1 MLLVFGFLTL
11 SCGTFSC
18 AATLPELN
26 QSTAPNRSYTFTSDK
41 SATLEE
47 DMGVTS
53 SGKFTITGLNKNS
66 NSIIFNSYSGFVVKQ
81 IQTTLDISNVTI
93 SGAQSTVGSVIYNTA
108 SDASITLS
116 NLNIESNSV
125 LSQEDALGGAIY
137 SNSEM
142 TIKNTSFKGNSA
154 TTEGSGTSAKGGA
167 IYARKDINLIADSDN
182 VEIVDN
188 YTQSGS
194 GNDDNAIYM
203 ANASTLTLEAKNKGR
218 INLHD
223 NVNGDN
229 GYNVNITGDGTGKAG
244 LYNDIKNA
252 DSINVSNI
260 DVTTANSK
268 TENINLNNLNI
279 GNNVNFTV
287 DVDLENETADTITSN
302 GTGTVNLS
310 EISVIAGSE
319 DEKTVQVLKNTGS
332 LELNIDKLQSKR
344 VSELQSTMFSNS
356 ILADSITLA
365 TTDTTNDSFT
375 ISGWKDVLY
384 EMVKD
389 SNPNHMIKN
398 FIINTDTEYVLTKD
412 LTNMAQE
419 SILTIYNT
427 SDSERGTINANNHS
441 LFKLDNPISSVTL
454 KDIVI
459 KNAHS
464 AENGAVAN
472 LANNTANFTAYNSI
486 LKNNTSDS
494 NGGAIYVENGSVS
507 LNDTTVSNNTAAG
520 DGGAM
525 YITNEANVE
534 LVNVNFTDNTSG
546 GKGGAIY
553 TDKNLKVTAENGT
566 STFSGNTANGE
577 SNAIYVGSSDAA
589 VTLYAGK
596 NSTINM
602 NDGISGTDD
611 KYKLNLTGSSQGK
624 INLNDSV
631 TNANVTMNN
640 ITLNMG
646 KDNLLQGDSLN
657 LQSGVLNL
665 QNGKV
670 GNMDLSH
677 FSLSGNAKV
686 KVDVDLYN
694 QTMDRVNADSYGS
707 VKGTINVSSINILK
721 DSKSRWAK
729 VFFADP
735 AEKKHVKTSLYK
747 VYSPVYRYF
756 VRYDKSSGYFIFNRG
771 PEDISWWF
779 NPAVLSSAIAQQA
792 AYMNQLNNYN
802 TALYHSDTYMTL
814 PREVREH
821 TGNLFDEETDTMT
834 YYQIQEQVKSIWIR
848 PFTSIEHI
856 SLRHGP
862 KVSSLNYGT
871 LIGGDSDMIDI
882 GHGFKYV
889 YSGYVGYNGNNFKFE
904 NVNALQQGALIGG
917 TAYLYKGNFYNA
929 LTANIG
935 WMINDSETI
944 YGTDIMN
951 LLMTGFSDRVGYNF
965 ELKNGKVI
973 IQPSLTMGYTIVM
986 SEDYTTRNNVHIDAD
1001 PLHAVHFMPSLKII
1015 GNLANGWQPYA
1026 TINVVCS
1033 FLDQTDMMA
1042 NHVRLPRMAVD
1053 PYVEYGIGIQK
1064 RWDDKYSGFAQA
1076 TIRNGGRKGG
1086 SFLMGFRYMLGQIIN
1101 TSNRLPHADARPRKV
1116 LFKERKRPDITI
1128 DPIKQKFKPEK
1139 RKVDKREKS
1148 EKPGFRLNVFDVFK
1162 KLKKKVTYSYNT
1174 DVSAKVVTDTFDDG
1188 VIMPSLKGMKNP
1200 KKGEMN
1206 DYRDEDRLN
1215 PLSENE
1221 RGTIIK
1227 EVEETVKTQEKLNK
1241 VNPAVQPQPKQEVK
1255 PQQPVQKQEVKPVVQ
1270 PQVKQVTKPAQGVN
1284 KEVKP
1289 VQEVKSTSTPK
1300 QTETKSIQGDKS
1312 TFTPKPA
1319 ETKPVQEVKS
1329 TFTPKPKTNNI
1340 QRRPK
1345 SVNKTLYLNQTK
1357 YEEKTK
1363 TEYKD
1368 YDLEIIKL
1376 KF

>member
-1 MLLVFGFLTL
+1 MLLVFGFMTMT
-11 SCGTFSC
+11 CGAFSC

-26 QSTAPNRSYTFTSDK
+26 QSTAPVRSYTFTSGE

-47 DMGVTS
+47 NMGVTS
-53 SGKFTITGLNKNS
+53 SGKFTITGLDKSS
-66 NSIIFNSYSGFVVKQ
+66 NSILFNSYSGFVVRQ
-81 IQTTLDISNVTI
+81 IQTTLEISNVTI
-93 SGAQSTVGSVIYNTA
+93 TGATSTVGSVIYNTA

-125 LSQEDALGGAIY
+125 LSHENALGGAIY

-142 TIKNTSFKGNSA
+142 TITNTSFKGNSA
-154 TTEGSGTSAKGGA
+154 TTDGSGTSAKGGA

-194 GNDDNAIYM
+194 GRDDNAIYM
-203 ANASTLTLEAKNKGR
+203 ADSSTLTLEAKNKGR
-218 INLHD
+218 IDLHD
-223 NVNGDN
+223 NVSGDN
-229 GYNVNITGDGTGKAG
+229 GYKVNITGDGTGKAG
-244 LYNDIKNA
+244 LYNSINNA
-252 DSINVSNI
+252 DSIDVSNV
-260 DVTTANSK
+260 DVTTANAK
-268 TENINLNNLNI
+268 VENINLDNLNV
-279 GNNVNFTV
+279 GDNVNFTV
-287 DVDLENETADTITSN
+287 DVDLENGKADTITSN

-319 DEKTVQVLKNTGS
+319 DEKTVQVLKNSGS
-332 LELNIDKLQSKR
+332 LELNIDQLQNKR
-344 VSELQSTMFSNS
+344 VGELQSTMYSSS
-356 ILADSITLA
+356 ILADSIALA

-398 FIINTDTEYVLTKD
+398 FIIDTDTEYVLTKD

-427 SDSERGTINANNHS
+427 SNAERGTINANNHS
-441 LFKLDNPISSVTL
+441 MFKLDNPISSVTL

-464 AENGAVAN
+464 TENGAVVN
-472 LANNTANFTAYNSI
+472 LANNTANFTAYNSVI
-486 LKNNTSDS
+486 TNNSSDA
-494 NGGAIYVENGSVS
+494 NGGAIYVKNGSVLLS
-507 LNDTTVSNNTAAG
+507 DTNVSNNTAAG

-525 YITNEANVE
+525 YVTNEANVE
-534 LVNVNFTDNTSG
+534 LVNVNFTDNTAG

-553 TDKNLKVTAENGT
+553 TDKDLKITAENGE
-566 STFSGNTANGE
+566 STFQGNRANGE
-577 SNAIYVGSSDAA
+577 SNAIYVGSSDA
-589 VTLYAGK
+589 TLTLNAGK
-596 NSTINM
+596 NGTINM
-602 NDGISGTDD
+602 SDKISGTDN
-611 KYKLNLTGSSQGK
+611 KYKLNMTGDSSGN
-624 INLNDSV
+624 INLKNTV
-631 TNANVTMNN
+631 TNADVTMSN
-640 ITLNMG
+640 ITLNMSQ
-646 KDNLLQGDSLN
+646 DNLLQGDSLN

-665 QNGKV
+665 QNGVV
-670 GNMDLSH
+670 GNMDLSN
-677 FSLSGNAKV
+677 FSMNGNAKV
-686 KVDVDLYN
+686 KVDVDLFN

-707 VKGTINVSSINILK
+707 IKGTINVSSMNILT
-721 DSKSRWAK
+721 DSKSRWSKAY
-729 VFFADP
+729 FADP
-735 AEKKHVKTSLYK
+735 EQRKHVKTSLYK
-747 VYSPVYRYF
+747 IYSPVYRYF

-792 AYMNQLNNYN
+792 AYMNQLSNYN

-821 TGNLFDEETDTMT
+821 TGNLFDEESDTMT
-834 YYQIQEQVKSIWIR
+834 YYQIQEQLKSIWIR
-848 PFTSIEHI
+848 PYTSIEHI
-856 SLRHGP
+856 PLRHGP
-862 KVSSLNYGT
+862 KVSSLNFGT

-889 YSGYVGYNGNNFKFE
+889 YSGYVGYNGNKFKFD
-904 NVNALQQGALIGG
+904 NVNAMQQGALIGG

-929 LTANIG
+929 LTANVG
-935 WMINDSETI
+935 WMINDSDTI

-951 LLMTGFSDRVGYNF
+951 LIMTGFSDRVGYNF

-973 IQPSLTMGYTIVM
+973 IQPSLTMGYSIIF
-986 SEDYTTRNNVHIDAD
+986 SENYTTSHSVHIDAD
-1001 PLHAVHFMPSLKII
+1001 PLHAVHFMPSLKVI

-1026 TINVVCS
+1026 TVSVICS
-1033 FLDQTDMMA
+1033 FVDQTHMTA
-1042 NHVRLPRMAVD
+1042 NGVHLPRMAVD

-1064 RWDDKYSGFAQA
+1064 RWADKYSGFAQA
-1076 TIRNGGRKGG
+1076 TIRNGGRRGG

-1101 TSNRLPHADARPRKV
+1101 TSHKLPHADARPRKV
-1116 LFKERKRPDITI
+1116 LFKERRRPDITVE
-1128 DPIKQKFKPEK
+1128 PIKQKFKPEK
-1139 RKVDKREKS
+1139 RKVEKREKS

-1174 DVSAKVVTDTFDDG
+1174 DVSAKVVTDTFGDG
-1188 VIMPSLKGMKNP
+1188 VIMPSVKGMKNA

-1215 PLSENE
+1215 PLSEDE

-1227 EVEETVKTQEKLNK
+1227 EVEETVRTQERINK
-1241 VNPAVQPQPKQEVK
+1241 VTPAVQPQGVNGIKQETKPAVQPQAKQEVKPVTPQVVK
-1255 PQQPVQKQEVKPVVQ
+1255 PQQPVQKQEVKPAVTPQ
-1270 PQVKQVTKPAQGVN
+1270 PKQ
-1284 KEVKP
+1284 EVKP
-1289 VQEVKSTSTPK
+1289 QPT
-1300 QTETKSIQGDKS
+1300 QGDKS
-1312 TFTPKPA
+1312 TYTPV
-1319 ETKPVQEVKS
+1319 T
-1329 TFTPKPKTNNI
+1329 KPKTDYI

-1345 SVNKTLYLNQTK
+1345 SVNKSLYLNQTK

-1368 YDLEIIKL
+1368 YDLQIIKL